1 MIAGNYPKQFKHY
14 SRMFYAMRAR
24 AIAILLMFLLCIA
37 APVMAANDDRYGYI
51 TVEEIQV
58 QLDNGTAIIH
68 VNYSVDES
76 TRFIFFLL
84 GKQDL
89 KNKLLKILN
98 YEDAQIKRIDLSSA
112 DFTLNNA
119 AYSYGNGIYWYPSH
133 EFNVV
138 IPALSV
144 QSPQSTRNFSM
155 TRKFPGG
162 MGYFSMHES
171 MIDADVNK

>member
-1 MIAGNYPKQFKHY
+1 
-14 SRMFYAMRAR
+14 MRAR
-24 AIAILLMFLLCIA
+24 AIVLSLLFLLCIA
-37 APVMAANDDRYGYI
+37 APVTAANDDRYGYI
-51 TVEEIQV
+51 TVQEIHV
-58 QLDNGTAIIH
+58 LLDNGTAVIH

-98 YEDAQIKRIDLSSA
+98 YEDAQMKRIDLSSA

-133 EFNVV
+133 DFNVV
-138 IPALSV
+138 IPSLTV
-144 QSPQSTRNFSM
+144 QSPQSIRNFSM
-155 TRKFPGG
+155 ARQFPGG
-162 MGYFSMHES
+162 MGYFAKNGS
-171 MIDADVNK
+171 MIVTAASKNQISEKR